1 MSDHTDK
8 MVTVRYRGFFDD
20 NSTFINQEDPI
31 DFPCTEGW
39 MPPVFIETVRTM
51 EIGETRTA
59 HVGANEAYEERTEE
73 RILKIPRD
81 KIPAELKLPVGEMV
95 NMEDPTGQTYPARVI
110 EVTDEYAIFDM
121 NHDAICK
128 SLNFEI
134 TLLAVAD
141 LAQYSRTARAPQ
153 PQPEE

>member
-1 MSDHTDK
+1 MSTTNDHSDK

-20 NSTFINQEDPI
+20 GSTFIDQNDPI

-39 MPPVFIETVRTM
+39 MPPAFVDTVRTM
-51 EIGETRTA
+51 EVGETRTA
-59 HVGANEAYEERTEE
+59 RVGANEAYEEHTEE
-73 RILKIPRD
+73 RVLKISRE
-81 KIPAELKLPVGEMV
+81 KIPSDLKLPVGEMV

-110 EVTDEYAIFDM
+110 EVTDEYAVFDM

-134 TLLAVAD
+134 TLLAVTD
-141 LAQYSRTARAPQ
+141 LSRC
-153 PQPEE
+153 